1 MDIARVIGLVV
12 ATKKVESMEG
22 VKIFLIQSLNENLK
36 PVGEPIFATDI
47 DVQTGIGELV
57 YFVTGGDATMVAPD
71 GVMLPLDASIVGIVD
86 KVSVDERF
94 TKKQES

>member
-94 TKKQES
+94 KQKE

>member
-22 VKIFLIQSLNENLK
+22 VKIFLIQPLNENLK

-94 TKKQES
+94 KHKE

>member
-1 MDIARVIGLVV
+1 MDIAQVIGLVV

-22 VKIFLIQSLNENLK
+22 VKIFLIQPLNGNLK
-36 PVGEPIFATDI
+36 PAGEPIFATDI

-94 TKKQES
+94 TKK